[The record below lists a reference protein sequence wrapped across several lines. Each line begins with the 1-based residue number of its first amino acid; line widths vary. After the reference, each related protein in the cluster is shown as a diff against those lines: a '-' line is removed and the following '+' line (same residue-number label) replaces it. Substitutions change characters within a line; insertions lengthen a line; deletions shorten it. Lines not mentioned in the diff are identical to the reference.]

1 LSIKNKDRFLSDDI
15 KPLYMTDEDEDRT
28 QINVRVTDEQK
39 DKFEEYIERED
50 TGQNTISDLVRTATI
65 QYVSESQTSD
75 TIDEIDAVATQ
86 LTRIEQSI
94 TDMSRTMQEMQ
105 DSQLESDEVKDSVDS
120 TVRKLLYDT
129 LIGNENVEGIQLKE

>member
-1 LSIKNKDRFLSDDI
+1 LSIKNKDRFLSDDAI
-15 KPLYMTDEDEDRT
+15 SLYMTDEDEDRT

>member
-1 LSIKNKDRFLSDDI
+1 MSIKNKDRFLSDDAI
-15 KPLYMTDEDEDRT
+15 SLYMTDEDEDRT

>member
-1 LSIKNKDRFLSDDI
+1 
-15 KPLYMTDEDEDRT
+15 MTDEDEDRT